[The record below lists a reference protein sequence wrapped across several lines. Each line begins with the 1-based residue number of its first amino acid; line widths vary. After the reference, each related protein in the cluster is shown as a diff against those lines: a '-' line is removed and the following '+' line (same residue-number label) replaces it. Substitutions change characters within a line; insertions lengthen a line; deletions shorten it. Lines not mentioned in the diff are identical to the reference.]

1 VSVDVLL
8 IYDDFALQMR
18 GWIPDFKILYL
29 HYKIDK
35 MKFFYKILLLIGL
48 SINII
53 SCKKGDSPMVKNEG
67 FSTSDLDS
75 IAANY
80 YEEYLKLYP
89 LEATSQGDE
98 RYNDLLPNNL
108 SQDFIKKEIA
118 FYNSVQNQLKSI
130 DYNSLDN
137 DQKVVF
143 DVLEYTLID
152 KQERYAYHPEY
163 IPFTQFDGLPLTFP
177 MLGSGSG
184 IQPFKTEKDYDNWLK
199 RVDEFPL
206 WMDSAIEN
214 FRLGIK
220 NNVVLP
226 KSLVLKMIP
235 QMKADEIT
243 TFEIDKNIFYGPIK
257 NLPKDFKPVI
267 ANKYTKLYQDAIK
280 NKLIPAYLKMADF
293 LEKEYLPKARTTD
306 GYGALPN
313 GNNIY
318 AYYVKSWTTTN
329 KTPEEIHKTGLSE
342 VERLRNDMEKVKAQV
357 GFKGS
362 LEEFLNYVKTDPK
375 AMPYKTSA
383 EVLAGFQ
390 SILDK
395 ITPKLK
401 TMFNVTP
408 KTPFEIRQTEK
419 YREASAS
426 AEYIQGSADGK
437 RPGIFYIPIP
447 DPAKFNVTSG
457 MESLF
462 LHEAIPGHHYQVSL
476 QQENTKLPKFMRF
489 GWIGAYGEGWA
500 LYCES
505 LGSEFG
511 LYTDPYQKMGS
522 LSDEMLRAVRLVID
536 TGIHTGQ
543 MSREE
548 AIKYFLSNVAYDEAG
563 ATAEVERY
571 MALPGQAL
579 SYKTGAMKIRE
590 LRNKYQKEQGKK
602 FNLAS
607 FHDEVLSQGCLP
619 LEVLERKMEL
629 WAKK

>member
-1 VSVDVLL
+1 
-8 IYDDFALQMR
+8 MR
-18 GWIPDFKILYL
+18 S
-29 HYKIDK
+29 
-35 MKFFYKILLLIGL
+35 FYKILLLTTLFLI
-48 SINII
+48 S
-53 SCKKGDSPMVKNEG
+53 SCKKGDSPMMKVTTSG
-67 FSTSDLDS
+67 SSDLDS
-75 IAANY
+75 IAAKY

-89 LEATSQGDE
+89 FDATSQGDE

-108 SQDFIKKEIA
+108 SQEFIKNEIA
-118 FYNSVQNQLKSI
+118 FYSSVQDQLKSV
-130 DYNSLDN
+130 DYSSLDN
-137 DQKVVF
+137 NQKVIF

-163 IPFTQFDGLPLTFP
+163 IPFTQFGGLPLDFP

-184 IQPFKTEKDYDNWLK
+184 IQPFKNEKDYDNWLK
-199 RVDEFPL
+199 RLELFPV

-214 FRLGIK
+214 FRAGMK
-220 NNVVLP
+220 SGVVLP
-226 KSLVLKMIP
+226 KSLVIKMIP
-235 QMKADEIT
+235 QMKAEEIT
-243 TFEIDKNIFYGPIK
+243 TFDIEKNIFYGPIK
-257 NLPKDFKPVI
+257 NLPKGFKPVT
-267 ANKYTKLYQDAIK
+267 ANKYAKLYQDAIK
-280 NKLIPAYLKMADF
+280 NKLIPSYLKMAEF

-306 GYGALPN
+306 GYNALPN
-313 GNNIY
+313 GANIY
-318 AYYVKSWTTTN
+318 NYYVKSWTTTN
-329 KTPEEIHKTGLSE
+329 ETPEEIHKTGLSE
-342 VERLRNDMEKVKAQV
+342 VERLRGDMEKVKNQI

-375 AMPYKTSA
+375 AMPYKTSK
-383 EVLAGFQ
+383 EVLAGFH

-395 ITPKLK
+395 IAPKLK

-426 AEYIQGSADGK
+426 AEYIQGSPDGK
-437 RPGIFYIPIP
+437 RPGIFYTPIP

-476 QQENTKLPKFMRF
+476 QQENLKLPKFMRF

-505 LGSEFG
+505 LGPEFG

-536 TGIHTGQ
+536 MGIHTGQ

-571 MALPGQAL
+571 MAMPGQAL

-590 LRNKYQKEQGKK
+590 LREKYKSELGKK
-602 FNLAS
+602 FNIAD

-619 LEVLERKMEL
+619 LQVLERKMDL
-629 WAKK
+629 WAKDMKLK

>member
-1 VSVDVLL
+1 MKSFYTIITFVGLL
-8 IYDDFALQMR
+8 FTV
-18 GWIPDFKILYL
+18 
-29 HYKIDK
+29 
-35 MKFFYKILLLIGL
+35 
-48 SINII
+48 
-53 SCKKGDSPMVKNEG
+53 SCKKGDSPMMKVTES
-67 FSTSDLDS
+67 STSNLDT
-75 IAANY
+75 IASKY

-98 RYNDLLPNNL
+98 LYNDLLPNNL
-108 SQDFIKKEIA
+108 SPEFIKNEVA
-118 FYNSVQNQLKSI
+118 FYDSVQSQLQSV
-130 DYNSLDN
+130 DYSNLDN
-137 DQKVVF
+137 DQKVVY

-163 IPFTQFDGLPLTFP
+163 IPFTQFGGLPLDFP
-177 MLGSGSG
+177 MLGSGTG

-199 RVDEFPL
+199 RMELFPV

-220 NNVVLP
+220 NKVVLP
-226 KSLVLKMIP
+226 KSLVIKMIP
-235 QMKADEIT
+235 QMKAEEIT
-243 TFEIDKNIFYGPIK
+243 TFDIDKNIFYGPIK
-257 NLPKDFKPVI
+257 NMPKDFKPVT
-267 ANKYTKLYQDAIK
+267 ANKYAKLYQDAIK
-280 NKLIPAYLKMADF
+280 SKLIPAYLKMADF

-306 GYGALPN
+306 GYDALPN
-313 GNNIY
+313 GANIY
-318 AYYVKSWTTTN
+318 SYYVKSWTTTD
-329 KTPEEIHKTGLSE
+329 KSPEDIHKTGLGE
-342 VERLRNDMEKVKAQV
+342 VERLRKDMEKVKNQV

-362 LEEFLNYVKTDPK
+362 LEEFLNFVKTDPK
-375 AMPYKTSA
+375 AMPYKTSK
-383 EVLAGFQ
+383 EVLVGFQ

-426 AEYIQGSADGK
+426 AEYIQGSPDGK
-437 RPGIFYIPIP
+437 RPGIFYTPIP
-447 DPAKFNVTSG
+447 DPTKFNVTSG

-462 LHEAIPGHHYQVSL
+462 LHEAIPGHHYQISL
-476 QQENTKLPKFMRF
+476 QQENLKLPKFLRF

-505 LGSEFG
+505 LGPEFG
-511 LYTDPYQKMGS
+511 LYTDPHQKMGS

-548 AIKYFLSNVAYDEAG
+548 AIKYFLSNVAYDEAS

-571 MALPGQAL
+571 MAMPGQAL
-579 SYKTGAMKIRE
+579 SYKIGQMKIRE
-590 LRNKYQKEQGKK
+590 LREKYQKQLGKK
-602 FNLAS
+602 FKIAD
-607 FHDEVLSQGCLP
+607 FHDGVLSQGCLP
-619 LEVLERKMEL
+619 LQVLERKMDL
-629 WAKK
+629 WAKSVK